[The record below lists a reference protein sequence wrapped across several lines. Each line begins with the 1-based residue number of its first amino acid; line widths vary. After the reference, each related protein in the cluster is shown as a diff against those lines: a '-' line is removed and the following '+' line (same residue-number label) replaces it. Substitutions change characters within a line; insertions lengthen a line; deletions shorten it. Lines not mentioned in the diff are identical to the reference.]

1 MKVRKGLLAIAAGA
15 ILATAGVGYSAPA
28 DHAQGNNNR
37 QQGHYIN
44 NDYQSNYGNRTDQGH
59 YGNEQSGRHAQ
70 RDDRFDQRDS
80 ARRQASRER
89 ERRERFSGWEERYE
103 R

>member
-28 DHAQGNNNR
+28 DRAQPQRNNNR
-37 QQGHYIN
+37 QQGYYTN
-44 NDYQSNYGNRTDQGH
+44 NDYQIY
-59 YGNEQSGRHAQ
+59 YGNEQSGWYAQ
-70 RDDRFDQRDS
+70 RDHRFDQRES
-80 ARRQASRER
+80 PRRQSSRER

>member
-28 DHAQGNNNR
+28 DHAQRNNNR
-37 QQGHYIN
+37 QQGYYTN
-44 NDYQSNYGNRTDQGH
+44 NESYYGNRTYQGH
-59 YGNEQSGRHAQ
+59 YGNEQSGWYAQ

-80 ARRQASRER
+80 PRRQSSRE
-89 ERRERFSGWEERYE
+89 RERFSGWEERYE

>member
-1 MKVRKGLLAIAAGA
+1 MKVRRGLLAIAAGA
-15 ILATAGVGYSAPA
+15 ILATAGVGYSAP
-28 DHAQGNNNR
+28 DHAQRNNDR
-37 QQGHYIN
+37 QQGYYTN
-44 NDYQSNYGNRTDQGH
+44 NDYQSNYGN
-59 YGNEQSGRHAQ
+59 EQSGWSAQ

-80 ARRQASRER
+80 LRRQSSKER